1 MARQR
6 CNMRF
11 TGLLSAQVLLS
22 MTAVVHAAIAQAQ
35 DTGGYQLP
43 PSSTATPRAQGPVD
57 SSAPP
62 PRVVSTTPA
71 PAPDAAV
78 VIPTPAPTV
87 SAAPRPTPSA
97 SPVVRPSA
105 SAAPSRRS
113 QTSSAPAR
121 QDPPA
126 GVNPAPAPTA
136 PTRNATLPAA
146 APSSAP
152 APDLPTFA
160 PDLAAAG
167 NPSAPSDAEE
177 SVDTSSLLW
186 ALVGILLVGTIGSG
200 LLLLYR
206 RRREAEP
213 QAAFVPP
220 VIGERDKRP
229 HPAAAPK
236 PEVAPAPGERETAPQ
251 RPTIRLELASAKL
264 SASLVNAT
272 LSYRIVV
279 DTLAELSDVSLH
291 GEMTSAHASR
301 AAAEQFSSSETP
313 LLHRL
318 EGLPAGQEHVF
329 AGDIRLPLAA
339 ITPIRHGTA
348 SLFVPLVRFELRA
361 ICNGAP
367 VRVRSAFVVGL
378 EDGARDARLQPFRL
392 DHGPRVY
399 SHVATR
405 PLTLPEFA

>member
-6 CNMRF
+6 CDMRF
-11 TGLLSAQVLLS
+11 TGLCSARVLLS
-22 MTAVVHAAIAQAQ
+22 LAAVVHAAGTQAQ

-62 PRVVSTTPA
+62 PRLVSTTPA
-71 PAPDAAV
+71 PAPDAPV
-78 VIPTPAPTV
+78 VIPSPTPTV
-87 SAAPRPTPSA
+87 SAAPRPAPSA

-105 SAAPSRRS
+105 SATISPRS
-113 QTSSAPAR
+113 QTSSAADRQNAPATI
-121 QDPPA
+121 D
-126 GVNPAPAPTA
+126 PAPAPA
-136 PTRNATLPAA
+136 LPTSAETQAAA
-146 APSSAP
+146 APSP
-152 APDLPTFA
+152 TPLPTLPTFA
-160 PDLAAAG
+160 PDIAASG
-167 NPSAPSDAEE
+167 NSPSPSNAEE
-177 SVDTSSLLW
+177 SVDASTLLW
-186 ALVGILLVGTIGSG
+186 ALVGILLVGTIGGG

-206 RRREAEP
+206 RRREHAPE
-213 QAAFVPP
+213 ATFVPP
-220 VIGERDKRP
+220 VIAGNDSRP
-229 HPAAAPK
+229 RPEASPRPA
-236 PEVAPAPGERETAPQ
+236 VVPASSEREPVSQ
-251 RPTIRLELASAKL
+251 RPAVRLELASAKL

-272 LSYRIVV
+272 LSYRLVV
-279 DTLAELSDVSLH
+279 DTLSELADVSLH

-301 AAAEQFSSSETP
+301 AAAEQFSGSETP
-313 LLHRL
+313 LLHHL
-318 EGLPAGQEHVF
+318 AGVPAGQEHVF

-361 ICNGAP
+361 TCNGAP